1 MKLVV
6 ATGNQ
11 GKLKEIR
18 EILPEHEI
26 ICLKDL
32 NIDIDIV
39 EDGSTFEENAVI
51 KAQTICKM
59 TNMITIADD
68 SGLVVDYLGGAPG
81 IYSARY
87 AGEDATDDER
97 NNKLLSELKDV
108 PFEKRTARF
117 ACAIAIAY
125 PNGETHTFFDTCEGK
140 IAFEPLGKNGF
151 GYDPLFYFDDFKT
164 TLANVDSEIKNKVSH
179 RYKALVK
186 LKNFLDAVRRSEN
199 E

>member
-18 EILPEHEI
+18 AILPEYEI
-26 ICLKDL
+26 VCLKDL
-32 NIDIDIV
+32 DIDIDIV
-39 EDGSTFEENAVI
+39 EDGKTFEENAII
-51 KAQTICKM
+51 KAETISKM
-59 TNMITIADD
+59 TNMVTIVDD

-87 AGEDATDDER
+87 AGEDATDEER
-97 NNKLLSELKDV
+97 NEKLLSELKDV

-125 PNGETHTFFDTCEGK
+125 PNGKTYTFFDTCEGK
-140 IAFEPLGKNGF
+140 ITFEPLGTNGF
-151 GYDPLFYFDDFKT
+151 GYDPLFYFEEFDT
-164 TLANVDSEIKNKVSH
+164 TLANVESERKNKVSH
-179 RYKALVK
+179 RYKSLVK
-186 LKNFLDAVRRSEN
+186 LKNFLDEN
-199 E
+199 KE

>member
-18 EILPEHEI
+18 AILPEHEI
-26 ICLKDL
+26 VCLKDL
-32 NIDIDIV
+32 NIDTDIV
-39 EDGSTFEENAVI
+39 EDGKTFEENAII
-51 KAQTICKM
+51 KAETICKM

-87 AGEDATDDER
+87 AGKDATDEER
-97 NNKLLSELKDV
+97 NQKLLSELKDV

-117 ACAIAIAY
+117 ACAIAISY
-125 PNGETHTFFDTCEGK
+125 PNGKTNTFFDTCEGK

-151 GYDPLFYFDDFKT
+151 GYDPLFYFEEFDT
-164 TLANVDSEIKNKVSH
+164 TLANVESERKNKVSH
-179 RYKALVK
+179 RYKSLLK
-186 LKNFLDAVRRSEN
+186 LKNFLDEN
-199 E
+199 KE

>member
-18 EILPEHEI
+18 AILPEYEI
-26 ICLKDL
+26 VCLKDL
-32 NIDIDIV
+32 DIDIDIV
-39 EDGSTFEENAVI
+39 EDGKTFEENAII
-51 KAQTICKM
+51 KAETISKM
-59 TNMITIADD
+59 TNMVTIADD

-87 AGEDATDDER
+87 AGEDATDEER
-97 NNKLLSELKDV
+97 NEKLLSELKDV

-125 PNGETHTFFDTCEGK
+125 PNGKTYTFFDTCEGK
-140 IAFEPLGKNGF
+140 ITFEPLGTNGF
-151 GYDPLFYFDDFKT
+151 GYDPLFYFEEFDT
-164 TLANVDSEIKNKVSH
+164 TLANVESERKNKVSH
-179 RYKALVK
+179 RYKSLVK
-186 LKNFLDAVRRSEN
+186 LKNFLDEN
-199 E
+199 KE

>member
-18 EILPEHEI
+18 AILPEHEI

-32 NIDIDIV
+32 NIDTDI
-39 EDGSTFEENAVI
+39 EENGTTFEENAII
-51 KAQTICKM
+51 KAETICKM

-87 AGEDATDDER
+87 AGEDATDEER
-97 NNKLLSELKDV
+97 NQKLLKELDGV

-125 PNGETHTFFDTCEGK
+125 PNGKTYTFFDTCEGK
-140 IAFEPLGKNGF
+140 ITFEPLGKNGF
-151 GYDPLFYFDDFKT
+151 GYDPLFYFEEFDT
-164 TLANVDSEIKNKVSH
+164 TLANVESERKNKVSH
-179 RYKALVK
+179 RYKSLVK
-186 LKNFLDAVRRSEN
+186 LKNFLDEN
-199 E
+199 KE

>member
-11 GKLKEIR
+11 GKLREIR
-18 EILPEHEI
+18 AILPEHEI
-26 ICLKDL
+26 VCLKDL
-32 NIDIDIV
+32 NIDTDIV
-39 EDGSTFEENAVI
+39 EDGKTFEENAII
-51 KAQTICKM
+51 KAETICKM

-68 SGLVVDYLGGAPG
+68 SGLVVDYLDGAPG

-87 AGEDATDDER
+87 AGKDATDEER
-97 NNKLLSELKDV
+97 NQKLLSELKDV

-125 PNGETHTFFDTCEGK
+125 PNGKTNTFFDTCEGK

-151 GYDPLFYFDDFKT
+151 GYDPLFYFEEFDT
-164 TLANVDSEIKNKVSH
+164 TLANVESERKNKVSH
-179 RYKALVK
+179 RYKSLLK
-186 LKNFLDAVRRSEN
+186 LKNFLDEN
-199 E
+199 KE

>member
-18 EILPEHEI
+18 AILPEYEI

-32 NIDIDIV
+32 DIDIDI
-39 EDGSTFEENAVI
+39 EENGTTFEENAII
-51 KAQTICKM
+51 KAETICKM

-87 AGEDATDDER
+87 AGEDATDEER
-97 NNKLLSELKDV
+97 NNKLLSELEGV

-125 PNGETHTFFDTCEGK
+125 PNGKTHTFFSTCEGK
-140 IAFEPLGKNGF
+140 ITFETLGTNGF
-151 GYDPLFYFDDFKT
+151 GYDPLFYFEEFDT
-164 TLANVDSEIKNKVSH
+164 TLANVESERKNKVSH
-179 RYKALVK
+179 RYQSLVK
-186 LKNFLDAVRRSEN
+186 LKNFLDNNKE
-199 E
+199 